1 MIRLRHTDEWIGLLV
16 IFAVALF
23 VGAALDVGVLR
34 NWFRPTA
41 TLRIILPATGVG
53 GLAPGAEVEILGIQM
68 GNVRRV
74 VVQPNQQMYAEAAM
88 DQQAEPF
95 IRRDSK
101 AVIRRRFGIAGD
113 AYIDIT
119 RGQGV
124 TMDWRYAVID
134 ATTERAPTETVSA
147 LIDEARSKVFPILE
161 DTQAT
166 VAALRVTAERIEK
179 GQGTVGHLMA
189 NDTLAVDTERT
200 ISSLQDQI
208 AKLGGLLDQLNAA
221 ARNVNDLSAKAA
233 ADKEGVPQLLRRV
246 NAILASLNSVMRD
259 LAQATPHLPQIARH
273 ADAATADLP
282 PLLTQIQ
289 LTVAELEKL
298 VVQLR
303 GNWLIGGSPPAP
315 EQRRLP
321 ASNVQP

>member
-16 IFAVALF
+16 IFTVALF

-34 NWFRPTA
+34 NWFRPSA
-41 TLRIILPATGVG
+41 TLRIILPATGVS
-53 GLAPGAEVEILGIQM
+53 GLAPGAEIEILGIQM

-74 VVQPNQQMYAEAAM
+74 VVQPNEQMYAEAAI

-95 IRRDSK
+95 IRRDSQ

-113 AYIDIT
+113 AYIDIS
-119 RGQGV
+119 RGHGV
-124 TMDWRYAVID
+124 PMDWHYAVID
-134 ATTERAPTETVSA
+134 ATTEGDPTETVSR
-147 LIDEARSKVFPILE
+147 LIDEARSKVYPILV
-161 DTQAT
+161 DSQAT

-179 GQGTVGHLMA
+179 GEGTVGHLMA
-189 NDTLAVDTERT
+189 KDTLAVDTERT

-208 AKLGGLLDQLNAA
+208 AKLGGLIDELNAA
-221 ARNVNDLSAKAA
+221 AKNVNSLSAKVA
-233 ADKEGVPQLLRRV
+233 ADKEGVPQLLRRL
-246 NAILASLNSVMRD
+246 NAILVSLNSVARD
-259 LAQATPHLPQIARH
+259 VAQATPHLPQIARH
-273 ADAATADLP
+273 ADAASADLP
-282 PLLTQIQ
+282 ALLTQIQ

-303 GNWLIGGSPPAP
+303 GNWLIGGSTPAP
-315 EQRRLP
+315 EPRRLP

>member
-1 MIRLRHTDEWIGLLV
+1 MIRLRHADEWVGLLV
-16 IFAVALF
+16 IFAVTLF
-23 VGAALDVGVLR
+23 VGVALDVGVLR

-41 TLRIILPATGVG
+41 TLRIILPVTGVS
-53 GLAPGAEVEILGIQM
+53 GLAPGAEIEILGIRM

-74 VVQPNQQMYAEAAM
+74 VVQPNQQMYAEADI

-95 IRRDSK
+95 IRRDSE

-119 RGQGV
+119 RGHGV
-124 TMDWRYAVID
+124 PMDWHYAVIN
-134 ATTERAPTETVSA
+134 ATTELAPTETITA
-147 LIDEARSKVFPILE
+147 LIDEVRSKVFPILE
-161 DTQAT
+161 DSQAT

-189 NDTLAVDTERT
+189 NDTLAVDSER
-200 ISSLQDQI
+200 IVSSLQEQM
-208 AKLGGLLDQLNAA
+208 AKLGGLIDQLSAA

-233 ADKEGVPQLLRRV
+233 ADKEGVPQILRRL
-246 NAILASLNSVMRD
+246 NAILASLNSVTRD

-273 ADAATADLP
+273 ADAASADLP
-282 PLLTQIQ
+282 GLLTQIQ

-303 GNWLIGGSPPAP
+303 GNWLIGGSPPPP
-315 EQRRLP
+315 EPRRLP

>member
-1 MIRLRHTDEWIGLLV
+1 MIRLRHTDEWVGLLV

-68 GNVRRV
+68 GNVLRV
-74 VVQPNQQMYAEAAM
+74 VVQPNQQIYAEAAM

-95 IRRDSK
+95 VRRDSK

-124 TMDWRYAVID
+124 PMDWRYAVID

-161 DTQAT
+161 DTRAT

-179 GQGTVGHLMA
+179 GEGTVGHLMA

-200 ISSLQDQI
+200 MSSLQGQI
-208 AKLGGLLDQLNAA
+208 AKLGGLLDELNAA

-233 ADKEGVPQLLRRV
+233 ADKEGLPQVLRRV

-273 ADAATADLP
+273 ADAASADLP
-282 PLLTQIQ
+282 ALLTQIQ
-289 LTVAELEKL
+289 LTVSELEKL

-303 GNWLIGGSPPAP
+303 GNWLIGGSPPPP
-315 EQRRLP
+315 EPRRLP

>member
-1 MIRLRHTDEWIGLLV
+1 MIRLRHTDEWVGLLV
-16 IFAVALF
+16 IFAVTLF

-53 GLAPGAEVEILGIQM
+53 GLAPGADIDILGIQM

-74 VVQPNQQMYAEAAM
+74 VVQPNQQIYAEADI

-95 IRRDSK
+95 IRRDSE
-101 AVIRRRFGIAGD
+101 AIIRRRFGIAGD
-113 AYIDIT
+113 AYIDIS
-119 RGQGV
+119 RGLGV
-124 TMDWRYAVID
+124 PMDWHYAVIN

-147 LIDEARSKVFPILE
+147 MIDEARSKVFPILE
-161 DTQAT
+161 DTRAT

-200 ISSLQDQI
+200 ISSLQNQI
-208 AKLGGLLDQLNAA
+208 AKLGGLIDGLNAA
-221 ARNVNDLSAKAA
+221 ARNVDDLSAKAA
-233 ADKEGVPQLLRRV
+233 SDKEGVPQVLRRL
-246 NAILASLNSVMRD
+246 NTILASLNSVTRD
-259 LAQATPHLPQIARH
+259 LAQATPRLPQIARH
-273 ADAATADLP
+273 AEAATADLP
-282 PLLTQIQ
+282 ALLTQIQ

-303 GNWLIGGSPPAP
+303 GNWLIGGATQPP
-315 EQRRLP
+315 ERRRLP

>member
-1 MIRLRHTDEWIGLLV
+1 MIRLRHTDEWVGLLV

-68 GNVRRV
+68 GNVLRV
-74 VVQPNQQMYAEAAM
+74 VVQPNQQIYAEAAM

-124 TMDWRYAVID
+124 PMDWRYAVID

-179 GQGTVGHLMA
+179 GEGTVGHLMA
-189 NDTLAVDTERT
+189 NDTLAINTERT
-200 ISSLQDQI
+200 ISSLQGQI
-208 AKLGGLLDQLNAA
+208 AKLGGLLDELNAA
-221 ARNVNDLSAKAA
+221 ARNVNDLSAKVA
-233 ADKEGVPQLLRRV
+233 ADKEGVPQVLRRV
-246 NAILASLNSVMRD
+246 NAILTSLNSVMRD
-259 LAQATPHLPQIARH
+259 LAQTTPHLPQIARH
-273 ADAATADLP
+273 ADAASADLP
-282 PLLTQIQ
+282 ALLTQIQ

-303 GNWLIGGSPPAP
+303 GNWLIGGSPPPP
-315 EQRRLP
+315 EPRRLP